1 MSGEVV
7 DIEEPEIIEL
17 SSGESSCE
25 EDDVQYLLTVNV
37 NSLPTKHDY
46 KTIGKS
52 KRKRQKELEKEM
64 KPNKKKRKNTE
75 IAQDT
80 QLNAETT
87 VPSNEWDSFNWE
99 DGKLLCNVLVELQ
112 KYPEFKQFVELILII
127 ISVEPFEKKS
137 ITGLWFSHLD
147 SVEGKTYFES
157 EEHLSAVLSKIGFD
171 LTERGDWTRTPNHL
185 RSKIPIY
192 IKMLKQILI
201 LLEYKPPNEIS
212 DIEIK
217 YKKDVDLAKE
227 QYKNFQ
233 NKNVCIGEYKG
244 LRMNLT
250 HKPDQKGV
258 IIGSSDGKIIFLE
271 IKKNQFLLV
280 DESE

>member
-1 MSGEVV
+1 MSGSEVINV
-7 DIEEPEIIEL
+7 EEPEVIEL
-17 SSGESSCE
+17 SSTEESSGE

-46 KTIGKS
+46 KSIGKS

-64 KPNKKKRKNTE
+64 RPNKKKRKNTE
-75 IAQDT
+75 ISQDT
-80 QLNAETT
+80 NLGTA
-87 VPSNEWDSFNWE
+87 PSNEWDSFNWE
-99 DGKLLCNVLVELQ
+99 DGKLLCSVLVELQ
-112 KYPEFKQFVELILII
+112 KYPEFKQFVELILTIV
-127 ISVEPFEKKS
+127 SVEPFEKKS

-147 SVEGKTYFES
+147 SVSEKTYFES

-171 LTERGDWTRTPNHL
+171 LTEKGDWTRTPHHL

-192 IKMLKQILI
+192 IKMLKQILV

-217 YKKDVDLAKE
+217 YAKDVDRAKE
-227 QYKNFQ
+227 EYKNFQ
-233 NKNVCIGEYKG
+233 NKKVCIGEFKG
-244 LRMNLT
+244 LSFKLT
-250 HKPDQKGV
+250 HKTDQKGV
-258 IIGSSDGKIIFLE
+258 ILGSSDGKIIFLE
-271 IKKNQFLLV
+271 IKKNQLLLV